1 MYNCPRWVS
10 LLQKSPLF
18 DNIFKMNTIDF
29 VTFEK
34 ARSVWVVSDGTKGME
49 VQSIGL
55 AERMGFTPT
64 IIRLAPPSLIRHFPK
79 FATTGFYPLPSILA
93 KATLEGWPDI
103 IITTG
108 RRMAGLSIL
117 LRKKSKG
124 RSRTIH
130 IQDPKLP
137 PSLFDVLVVP
147 SHDKLRGANVVL
159 SLGSLG
165 TITPQRIQEN
175 AAKLPAEILAL
186 PQPRIAVMVG
196 GSNRRYQVG
205 EPEFTRLGAYLNA
218 LAHATDGSLVII
230 PSRRSHAEAAPM
242 IAAEMGRDLLT
253 TPPFWIWD
261 GTSDN
266 PYPGILDAV
275 DAVVVTSDSVNMTCE
290 ACSSGK
296 PVYRYDFKQEKGRI
310 GYFHQIMETAGF
322 TKPLEPIDASTFPG
336 QPGPGLDETG
346 RIADLLMGRDDPS

>member
-1 MYNCPRWVS
+1 
-10 LLQKSPLF
+10 
-18 DNIFKMNTIDF
+18 MNTSENA
-29 VTFEK
+29 TFEK
-34 ARSVWVVSDGTKGME
+34 ACSVWVVSDGTKGME

-55 AERMGFTPT
+55 AERMGFEPQ
-64 IIRLAPPSLIRHFPK
+64 IFRLKPPSFIRHFPK
-79 FATTGFYPLPSILA
+79 FAASGLYPLPSILA
-93 KATLEGWPDI
+93 KASLEGWPDI

-117 LRKKSKG
+117 LRKKSGGK
-124 RSRTIH
+124 SRTIH

-137 PSLFDVLVVP
+137 ASLFDVLIVP
-147 SHDKLRGANVVL
+147 SHDKLRADNVIL

-165 TITPQRIQEN
+165 TITPQKIKEN
-175 AAKLPAEILAL
+175 AATLPPEIKAL

-205 EPEFTRLGAYLNA
+205 EAEFKRLGAYLNA
-218 LAHATDGSLVII
+218 LAHATSGSLAII

-242 IAAEMGRDLLT
+242 IAAEMGRDLIT
-253 TPPFWIWD
+253 TPPYWIWD
-261 GTSDN
+261 GQSEN
-266 PYPGILDAV
+266 PYPGILDCV

-290 ACSSGK
+290 ACASGK

-310 GYFHQIMETAGF
+310 GRFHQMMESAGF
-322 TKPLEPIDASTFPG
+322 TRPLEPIDASTFPG

-346 RIADLLMGRDDPS
+346 RIADLLMGRDDPPEEVS